1 MNLVFCT
8 HTHAAATSGTT
19 GPAEG
24 LSTDIVIQIVVGT
37 IVVILG
43 IVATIPAIIAIIAGV
58 YRFKQRWKKRGN
70 GRSKLFI
77 RKPCSQI
84 SLFCCCW

>member
-1 MNLVFCT
+1 MPLLMFCT

-19 GPAEG
+19 GPAGG
-24 LSTDIVIQIVVGT
+24 LSTGNVIAIVVGT

-58 YRFKQRWKKRGN
+58 YRFRKWWKNREN
-70 GRSKLFI
+70 ERSK
-77 RKPCSQI
+77 
-84 SLFCCCW
+84 

>member
-19 GPAEG
+19 GPAGG
-24 LSTDIVIQIVVGT
+24 LSTGNVIAIAVGT

-58 YRFKQRWKKRGN
+58 YKLRKWWKK
-70 GRSKLFI
+70 K
-77 RKPCSQI
+77 RK
-84 SLFCCCW
+84 